1 MRMEAIERTSS
12 GSRSKILY
20 LVTED
25 WYFWSHRLPIARAS
39 RDRGFEVVVATRVQ
53 SHGDRIAGEGFR
65 VVPLG
70 WRRRSL
76 HPWNEAK
83 ALIELVRVYRRERPD
98 IVHHI
103 ALKPAVYG
111 SLAARL
117 TGARAVVNTVAGMG
131 YVFTSRELKARLL
144 SPPLKSAFRFL
155 FNRPNVRVIIQ
166 NPDDGNALAEYC
178 GVGRDKTVLIR
189 GSGVDLSRFAPRP
202 EPAGRPNVTMV
213 SRMLWDKGVG
223 ELVEAAKRL
232 REANDPIDVTLVGVP
247 DPENPASISNAQLEA
262 WQREGLVRWLGY
274 REDVAKVWADSTI
287 AVLPTTYGE
296 GVPKALIEAAAC
308 GRAVIA
314 TDVPGCREI
323 VLPGES
329 GLLVPPRDSDALLE
343 AIRRLS
349 HDPALRKRMGEKGRE
364 HAVGGFSEETVVE
377 QTLALYDSLLGRGST
392 K

>member
-1 MRMEAIERTSS
+1 MEANGRTSA
-12 GSRSKILY
+12 GPRPKILY

-53 SHGDRIAGEGFR
+53 SHGERIAAEGFR
-65 VVPLG
+65 VVPLQ

-76 HPWNEAK
+76 HPWNEAR
-83 ALIELVRVYRRERPD
+83 ALFELLGVYRRERAD

-117 TGARAVVNTVAGMG
+117 TGSRAVVNTVAGMG

-144 SPPLKSAFRFL
+144 GPPLKAAFRFL

-166 NPDDGNALAEYC
+166 NPDDGKALADFC
-178 GVGRDKTVLIR
+178 GVGRDQTVLIR
-189 GSGVDLSRFAPRP
+189 GSGVDLSRFAPTP

-223 ELVEAAKRL
+223 DLVETARRL

-247 DPENPASISNAQLEA
+247 DPENPASIPVPQLEA

-274 REDVAKVWADSTI
+274 QEDVAKVWADSTI

-308 GRAVIA
+308 ARAIIA

-323 VLPGES
+323 VLPGAS
-329 GLLVPPRDSDALLE
+329 GLLVPPRDPGALLE

-349 HDPALRKRMGEKGRE
+349 HDPALRRRMGEKGRE

-377 QTLALYDSLLGRGST
+377 QTLALYDSLLEAGGKSS
-392 K
+392 

>member
-1 MRMEAIERTSS
+1 MHMEAIERTSD
-12 GSRSKILY
+12 GKRPKILY

-53 SHGDRIAGEGFR
+53 SHGERILGEGFR
-65 VVPLG
+65 LVPLA

-76 HPWNEAK
+76 HPWSETRAFV
-83 ALIELVRVYRRERPD
+83 ELLRVYDRERAD

-117 TGARAVVNTVAGMG
+117 TRAPAVVNTVAGMG

-144 SPPLKSAFRFL
+144 GPPLKRAFRFL

-166 NPDDGNALAEYC
+166 NPDDGKALSDFC
-178 GVGRDKTVLIR
+178 GVAGEQTVLIR
-189 GSGVDLSRFAPRP
+189 GSGVDLSRFVPAP

-223 ELVEAAKRL
+223 ELVEAAKIL
-232 REANDPIDVTLVGVP
+232 RDANDPIDVTLVGIP
-247 DPENPASISNAQLEA
+247 DPENPASIANAQLEA
-262 WQREGLVRWLGY
+262 WQRDGLVRWLGY
-274 REDVAKVWADSTI
+274 QDDVAKVWAGSTI

-308 GRAVIA
+308 ARAIIA

-329 GLLVPPRDSDALLE
+329 GFLVPPRDTGALVA
-343 AIRRLS
+343 AIRKLS
-349 HDPALRKRMGEKGRE
+349 HDPELRKRMGEKGRE
-364 HAVGGFSEETVVE
+364 LAAEGFSEETVVE
-377 QTLALYDSLLGRGST
+377 RTLALYDSLLAMEKRR
-392 K
+392 

>member
-53 SHGDRIAGEGFR
+53 SHGDRITGEGFR

-83 ALIELVRVYRRERPD
+83 ALVELVRVYRRERPD

>member
-76 HPWNEAK
+76 HPWNETK

-377 QTLALYDSLLGRGST
+377 QTLALYDSLLGKGSP

>member
-1 MRMEAIERTSS
+1 MEATKSTSS
-12 GSRSKILY
+12 GTRPKILF

-53 SHGDRIAGEGFR
+53 SHGERIAGEGFR
-65 VVPLG
+65 LVPLR

-76 HPWNEAK
+76 HPWHEAR
-83 ALIELVRVYRRERPD
+83 AVVELLQVYKRERAD

-117 TGARAVVNTVAGMG
+117 TRLPAVVNTVAGMG

-144 SPPLKSAFRFL
+144 SPPLKRAFRFL

-166 NPDDGNALAEYC
+166 NPDDGNALAEFC
-178 GVGRDKTVLIR
+178 GVGRDQTVLIR
-189 GSGVDLSRFAPRP
+189 GSGVDLSRFAPTP
-202 EPAGRPNVTMV
+202 EPEGRPNVTMV

-223 ELVEAAKRL
+223 ELVEAARRL
-232 REANDPIDVTLVGVP
+232 RAANDPIDVTLVGIP
-247 DPENPASISNAQLEA
+247 DPENPASIPRSQLEA
-262 WQREGLVRWLGY
+262 WQSDGLVRWLGY
-274 REDVAKVWADSTI
+274 QENIAKVWADSTI

-308 GRAVIA
+308 GRAIIA

-329 GLLVPPRDSDALLE
+329 GLLIPPRDIASLVD
-343 AIRRLS
+343 AIRGLS
-349 HDPALRKRMGEKGRE
+349 HDPDLRRRMGERGRE
-364 HAVGGFSEETVVE
+364 LAVGGFSEETVVE
-377 QTLALYDSLLGRGST
+377 QTLALYDSLLLTGRKT
-392 K
+392 

>member
-76 HPWNEAK
+76 HPWNETK